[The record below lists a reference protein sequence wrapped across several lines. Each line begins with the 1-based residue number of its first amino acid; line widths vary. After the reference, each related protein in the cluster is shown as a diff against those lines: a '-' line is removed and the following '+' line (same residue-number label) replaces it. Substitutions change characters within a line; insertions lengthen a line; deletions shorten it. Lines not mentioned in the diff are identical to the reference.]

1 MLGLNQDTVDLI
13 VAMAV
18 VNMVPFLG
26 IMAAAMLMRQIRR
39 FGFTHSWGDDS
50 KDININGF

>member
-1 MLGLNQDTVDLI
+1 MI
-13 VAMAV
+13 
-18 VNMVPFLG
+18 PFLG
-26 IMAAAMLMRQIRR
+26 IMAAAMLTRQIRR